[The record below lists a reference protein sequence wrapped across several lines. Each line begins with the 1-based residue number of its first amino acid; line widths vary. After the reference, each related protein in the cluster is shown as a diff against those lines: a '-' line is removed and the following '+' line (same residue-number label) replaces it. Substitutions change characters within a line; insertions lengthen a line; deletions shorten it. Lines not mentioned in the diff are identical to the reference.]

1 MKTVF
6 KQTMTSMVVASALL
20 IGACGSGGGAGNSSP
35 DMPTTPPPP
44 PQPAPSPVTSELIKV
59 NQLGFLPSS
68 VKKAVIPAT
77 DSTTFELV
85 DMSTNT
91 VVMSGDLAAE
101 RTWSVAN
108 NTVQL
113 ADFSSLTTPGEYAL
127 RVAGVE
133 TDARVVIDSD
143 VFLSAHDAALKAYYF
158 NRASFALDGAYAADW
173 ARPAGHP
180 DTNVLVHSS
189 AADANRPEG
198 TVISAPKGWYDAG
211 DYNKYIV
218 NSGISTYTLMAA
230 YEHFT
235 SFYQNRDINIP
246 ESGNSVPDIL
256 EEIKW
261 NLDWMMAMQDPN
273 DGGVYHKLT
282 TLNFSGTQMPHLSTA
297 QRYVVQKGTSA
308 ALNFA
313 AVMASAS
320 RIYADIPGYQSVAQS
335 YQSAA
340 ESAWTWAQSNPNVAY
355 NQPSDVSTGEYGD
368 GNFDDERLWAAA
380 ELFLLTQ
387 DQQYLISFKAM
398 SSRQSAQPNTPAWPE
413 TATLGYIS
421 MLSAGKMLI
430 EQSDFNTF
438 QASYIALADS
448 IVAQYE
454 TSAYGVAM
462 QEEDFVWGSN
472 AVALNKSM
480 VLLFAYELS
489 DNMAYKN
496 AAVGLVDYVLGRN
509 PTDYSFMTGFGSK
522 TPMDIHHRPSFAD
535 TVSEPVPGFVAGGP
549 QPGQQDNCNYPSPLP
564 ALSYLDDWCSYSTN
578 EVTIN
583 WNAPMV
589 YSLAALH
596 TGQ

>member
-6 KQTMTSMVVASALL
+6 KQSMTSIVVASAFLL
-20 IGACGSGGGAGNSSP
+20 SACGSGGGAQNP
-35 DMPTTPPPP
+35 APEVPTTPP
-44 PQPAPSPVTSELIKV
+44 PQPAPAPETSELIKV
-59 NQLGFLPSS
+59 NQLGFLPDSI
-68 VKKAVIPAT
+68 KQAVIPAT

-85 DMSTNT
+85 DMTTNT
-91 VVMSGDLAAE
+91 VVMSGELSSE
-101 RTWSVAN
+101 KTWTVADD
-108 NTVQL
+108 TVRI
-113 ADFSSLTTPGEYAL
+113 ADFSSVTTAGEYAL
-127 RVAGVE
+127 RVDGVE
-133 TDARVVIDSD
+133 SDASILIGND
-143 VFLSAHDAALKAYYF
+143 VFLNAHDAALKAYYY
-158 NRASFALDGAYAADW
+158 NRASFALDTTYAGDW

-180 DTNVLVHSS
+180 DTNVLMHSS

-235 SFYQNRDINIP
+235 SFYQNRDVNIP
-246 ESGNSVPDIL
+246 ESGNAVPDIL

-320 RIYADIPGYQSVAQS
+320 RIYAGIPEYQSVAQS

-340 ESAWTWAQSNPNVAY
+340 ESAWAWAQSNPNVAY

-380 ELFLLTQ
+380 ELFLLTEE
-387 DQQYLISFKAM
+387 QQYLTSFKTM
-398 SSRQSAQPNTPAWPE
+398 SSRQSAKPNTPAWPE

-421 MLSAGKMLI
+421 MLSAGEMLL
-430 EQSDFNTF
+430 EQNDYNTF
-438 QASYIALADS
+438 QAAYVELADS
-448 IVAQYE
+448 IVDQYE
-454 TSAYGVAM
+454 ASAYAVAM
-462 QEEDFVWGSN
+462 EQEDFVWGSN

-480 VLLFAYELS
+480 VLLYAFELTG
-489 DNMAYKN
+489 NNTYKN

-509 PTDYSFMTGFGSK
+509 PTDYSFMTGFGNK
-522 TPMDIHHRPSFAD
+522 TPMDIHHRPSYAD
-535 TVSEPVPGFVAGGP
+535 TVTAPVPGFVAGGP
-549 QPGQQDNCNYPSPLP
+549 QPGQQDNCNYPSSLP

-589 YSLAALH
+589 YSLAAL
-596 TGQ
+596 QNSQ